1 MRFTLTL
8 GALLMALTLVV
19 PVATAQ
25 EATPTGGLA
34 AAGLPELEVS
44 VTEAGYEGIPDEV
57 EAGRYLVTVTVA
69 EELAEFGGGI
79 AFIQAPSEMASD
91 EFITAYMSP
100 PDESGVGDAA
110 ATPISGGAATP
121 GAGGLPDFLFTARYA
136 GGAYSF
142 GGPAQV
148 VIDLTPGE
156 WIAWAD
162 DPEAPQDPV
171 IFQVTGDMPTDLPE
185 PGSSATITMAEY
197 VIEVSEGELTP
208 GQQVVRIDNVGAQP
222 HFIGWFQG
230 PDDMTQEQIDVL
242 LDEEMQGEMTGT
254 PVAYSGLNPEEDL
267 IPITFTATQSTN
279 TSIWITVDLEAGTH
293 GLACFF
299 PDLGDGRPHAYHGMF
314 NVVEVAE

>member
-1 MRFTLTL
+1 
-8 GALLMALTLVV
+8 MALTLFV
-19 PVATAQ
+19 PVAAAQ
-25 EATPTGGLA
+25 DATPTGGLA
-34 AAGLPELEVS
+34 EAGLPELEVS

-57 EAGRYLVTVTVA
+57 AAGRYLVTVTVD

-79 AFIQAPSEMASD
+79 AFVQAPSDMTSE

-100 PDESGVGDAA
+100 PDESGVGEAA

-121 GAGGLPDFLFTARYA
+121 QAGGLPDFLFSAHYA

-142 GGPAQV
+142 AGPAQV

-156 WIAWAD
+156 WIGWAD
-162 DPEAPQDPV
+162 NPDAPQKPV
-171 IFQVTGDMPTDLPE
+171 FFRVTGEMPTDLVE
-185 PGSSATITMAEY
+185 PSSDATITMAEY
-197 VIEVSEGELTP
+197 VIEVSEGELTS

-230 PDDMTQEQIDVL
+230 PDDMTQEQIEVL

-254 PVAYSGLNPEEDL
+254 PVAYSGLNPDEDFV
-267 IPITFTATQSTN
+267 PITFTATQSPN

-314 NVVEVAE
+314 NVVEVTE